1 MPKCVDC
8 FARPCGRPRVTS
20 RLVPACPERRSA
32 RAELDSSPIRRS
44 ASGSSAKRHR
54 DRQLHTAKQLLA
66 RLWYRAKVHWRG
78 HPTMATYPILHQ
90 PSER

>member
-32 RAELDSSPIRRS
+32 RSELVVRKRSGEVGDAREPRR
-44 ASGSSAKRHR
+44 
-54 DRQLHTAKQLLA
+54 
-66 RLWYRAKVHWRG
+66 
-78 HPTMATYPILHQ
+78 
-90 PSER
+90 